1 VQMHSMGWLP
11 LKGPKVGFTP
21 TVTIEKNDFA
31 KPRQST
37 NWDWYFDTT
46 PEHEAGPDVVKDL
59 LATGKLVGCINMSAG
74 HPKLMSGDEVVL
86 KLGTSVEEAVARLR
100 SDPEV
105 YQLVYQAVVA
115 QPASMGDDEGEA

>member
-1 VQMHSMGWLP
+1 
-11 LKGPKVGFTP
+11 
-21 TVTIEKNDFA
+21 
-31 KPRQST
+31 
-37 NWDWYFDTT
+37 
-46 PEHEAGPDVVKDL
+46 
-59 LATGKLVGCINMSAG
+59 MSAG